1 MRIKNIIFDFDGTLV
16 DTADDVVDCLR
27 QAYQAVLPD
36 RPVDVR
42 PTHIGPQLKEIVQD
56 ITPGLAED
64 TLKEVMREFRRR
76 YDNSSY
82 PKTKL
87 RGGISG
93 LLEDLKAASH
103 SLFIVTNKPKRA
115 TRRIL
120 EAQGL
125 DCFREVVTPDFFPG
139 RRVPKEDMIAYLV
152 DHDGLDP
159 AETLMIGDSELDVL
173 AARKNNIRT
182 LALLD
187 GYSTP
192 GKVLDSRPEFQVG
205 RVADLRPFV
214 KELLNHGSG

>member
-1 MRIKNIIFDFDGTLV
+1 MKIKNIIFDFDGTLV

-42 PTHIGPQLKEIVQD
+42 PTHIGPQLKEIIQN

-64 TLKEVMREFRRR
+64 TLKEVMREFRHR

-82 PKTKL
+82 PRTGL
-87 RGGISG
+87 RASVAG
-93 LLEDLKAASH
+93 LLQDLQEGSV
-103 SLFIVTNKPKRA
+103 LMFIVTNKPKLA

-125 DCFREVVTPDFFPG
+125 DCFRAVITPDFFPG
-139 RRVPKEDMIAYLV
+139 RRVPKEEMIAYLIG
-152 DHDGLDP
+152 HYGLDP

-173 AARKNNIRT
+173 AARKNNIKT

-192 GKVLDSRPEFQVG
+192 EKVLDSRPEFQVE
-205 RVADLRPFV
+205 RVADLRLFV
-214 KELLNHGSG
+214 KELLNHGPR